1 MLKSGITK
9 INIISQSQC
18 QNDLKYMSTIPRL
31 PMKVKMIFPVVVITI
46 SLLLIEPIALQIVW
60 SQQGNDTTITTDT
73 TSDINSGVFPPDSA
87 PYNLTYGEWSAKW
100 WQWVLSLPQ
109 DINPLTDQIGEHCAQ
124 GQNQTGPVWFLAGT
138 FGGSVQRT
146 CTIPEG
152 KAILFPVLN
161 SGNVKTDPSETEED
175 LRVTTKEA
183 VDNPAILEASIDGV
197 PLQNLH
203 NYRTESPL
211 FNVTLPE
218 GNIFG
223 VPELNSEAVSDGY
236 WVMLQPLP
244 VGDHSVNFRGADTA
258 AVAGGLVTEVTYQLT
273 IAPEA
278 AATTVTNATE
288 ASDVQNATTTTTTT
302 T

>member
-1 MLKSGITK
+1 
-9 INIISQSQC
+9 
-18 QNDLKYMSTIPRL
+18 MSTVSQL
-31 PMKVKMIFPVVVITI
+31 PMKVTIILPIVVITI
-46 SLLLIEPIALQIVW
+46 SLLLVQPVALQIVW
-60 SQQGNDTTITTDT
+60 SQQGNDTTITTDA
-73 TSDINSGVFPPDSA
+73 TSNINPGVYPPDSP

-109 DINPLTDQIGEHCAQ
+109 DINPLVDQTGEHCAQ
-124 GQNQTGPVWFLAGT
+124 AQSGPVWFLAGT
-138 FGGSVQRT
+138 FGGSVERT

-152 KAILFPVLN
+152 KAILFPILN

-197 PLQNLH
+197 PLHNLQ
-203 NYRTESPL
+203 NYRAESPL

-236 WVMLQPLP
+236 WIMLQPLP

-258 AVAGGLVTEVTYQLT
+258 AAAGGLVTEVTYKLT

-278 AATTVTNATE
+278 AATTITNATE
-288 ASDVQNATTTTTTT
+288 AGDVQNATTTTT
-302 T
+302 

>member
-1 MLKSGITK
+1 
-9 INIISQSQC
+9 
-18 QNDLKYMSTIPRL
+18 MSTVPQL
-31 PMKVKMIFPVVVITI
+31 PMKVTIILPIVVITI
-46 SLLLIEPIALQIVW
+46 SLLLVQPVALQIVW
-60 SQQGNDTTITTDT
+60 SQQGNDTTITTDA
-73 TSDINSGVFPPDSA
+73 TSNINPGVYPPGSA
-87 PYNLTYGEWSAKW
+87 PYNLTYGEWGAKW

-109 DINPLTDQIGEHCAQ
+109 DINPLIDQTGEHCAQ
-124 GQNQTGPVWFLAGT
+124 AQSGPVWFLAGT
-138 FGGSVQRT
+138 FGGSAERT

-183 VDNPAILEASIDGV
+183 VDNPAILEASVDGV
-197 PLQNLH
+197 PLHNLQ
-203 NYRTESPL
+203 NYRAESPV
-211 FNVTLPE
+211 FNVTLSE

-236 WVMLQPLP
+236 WVMLEPLP

-258 AVAGGLVTEVTYQLT
+258 AVAGGLVTEVTYKLT

-278 AATTVTNATE
+278 AATTTTVTNATE
-288 ASDVQNATTTTTTT
+288 AGDVQNADTTTTIT
-302 T
+302 

>member
-1 MLKSGITK
+1 
-9 INIISQSQC
+9 
-18 QNDLKYMSTIPRL
+18 MSTVSQL
-31 PMKVKMIFPVVVITI
+31 PMKVTIILPIVVITI
-46 SLLLIEPIALQIVW
+46 SLLLVQPVALQIVW

-109 DINPLTDQIGEHCAQ
+109 DINPLVDQTGEHCAQ
-124 GQNQTGPVWFLAGT
+124 AQSGPVWFLAGT
-138 FGGSVQRT
+138 FGGSVERT

-152 KAILFPVLN
+152 KAILFPILN

-197 PLQNLH
+197 PLHNLQ
-203 NYRTESPL
+203 NYRAESPL

-223 VPELNSEAVSDGY
+223 VPELSSEAVSDGY
-236 WVMLQPLP
+236 WIMLQPLP

-258 AVAGGLVTEVTYQLT
+258 AAAGGLVTEVTYKLT

-278 AATTVTNATE
+278 AATTITNATE
-288 ASDVQNATTTTTTT
+288 AGDVQNATTTTTT
-302 T
+302 

>member
-1 MLKSGITK
+1 
-9 INIISQSQC
+9 
-18 QNDLKYMSTIPRL
+18 MSTVPQL
-31 PMKVKMIFPVVVITI
+31 PMKVTIILPIVVITI
-46 SLLLIEPIALQIVW
+46 SLLLVQPVALQIVW
-60 SQQGNDTTITTDT
+60 SQQGNDTTITTDA
-73 TSDINSGVFPPDSA
+73 TSNINPGVYPPGSA

-109 DINPLTDQIGEHCAQ
+109 DINPLIDQTGEHCAQ
-124 GQNQTGPVWFLAGT
+124 AQSGPVWFLAGT
-138 FGGSVQRT
+138 FGGSAERT

-161 SGNVKTDPSETEED
+161 SGNIKTDPSETEED

-183 VDNPAILEASIDGV
+183 VDNPAILDASVDGV
-197 PLQNLH
+197 PLHNLQ
-203 NYRTESPL
+203 NYRAESPV

-244 VGDHSVNFRGADTA
+244 VGDHGVNFRGADTA
-258 AVAGGLVTEVTYQLT
+258 AVAGGLVTEVTYKLT

-278 AATTVTNATE
+278 AATTTVTNATE
-288 ASDVQNATTTTTTT
+288 AGDVQNADTTTTTIT
-302 T
+302 

>member
-1 MLKSGITK
+1 
-9 INIISQSQC
+9 
-18 QNDLKYMSTIPRL
+18 MSTVPQL
-31 PMKVKMIFPVVVITI
+31 PMKVTIILPIVVITI
-46 SLLLIEPIALQIVW
+46 SLLLVQPVTLQIVW
-60 SQQGNDTTITTDT
+60 SQQGNDTTITTDA
-73 TSDINSGVFPPDSA
+73 TSNINPGVYPPGSA

-109 DINPLTDQIGEHCAQ
+109 DINPLIDQTGEHCAQ
-124 GQNQTGPVWFLAGT
+124 AQSGPVWFLAGT
-138 FGGSVQRT
+138 FGGSVERT

-183 VDNPAILEASIDGV
+183 VDNPAILEASLDGV
-197 PLQNLH
+197 PLHNLQ
-203 NYRTESPL
+203 NYRAESPL

-258 AVAGGLVTEVTYQLT
+258 AVAGGLVTEVTYKLT
-273 IAPEA
+273 LAPEA
-278 AATTVTNATE
+278 AATTTVTNATE
-288 ASDVQNATTTTTTT
+288 AGDVQNAAHYYNNYYLRY
-302 T
+302 